1 MTRLSLLV
9 VPQMLREQDEHR
21 DSLARAVELAE
32 AAGQAGFDACYFPEH
47 HGRDD
52 DYPSAPLTLAAYV
65 AGRTPR
71 IGIGTGV
78 ALLPLHNPL
87 AFAEQ
92 MSTLGA
98 LVGDRLHRVG
108 VGMGG
113 LDGDYAA
120 MGVPRAE
127 MRRRFADSL
136 AVIRR
141 LWAGE
146 TVTADVGSL
155 RLTEARLY
163 PRPSRPLP
171 LAVGAMAEPSVRRAG
186 LLGLPWIT
194 DPSHSLTT
202 LERLAEIYWSAA
214 GSEGEVILMRNAWP
228 AADHESERIWWPH
241 VERSLVEFS
250 VGAGRLREEPGVRIG
265 WSDFRDRLLCGPPEQ
280 LVKEACAAAAR
291 LDAAEVVIRLG
302 FPTGP
307 GHDAVR
313 AAIRSFGRRSR

>member
-1 MTRLSLLV
+1 MWLS
-9 VPQMLREQDEHR
+9 
-21 DSLARAVELAE
+21 
-32 AAGQAGFDACYFPEH
+32 
-47 HGRDD
+47 
-52 DYPSAPLTLAAYV
+52 
-65 AGRTPR
+65 RTPR

-155 RLTEARLY
+155 RLAEARLY

-214 GSEGEVILMRNAWP
+214 GSEGEVILMRNAWLSRRP
-228 AADHESERIWWPH
+228 RDRADLVAACRALLGGVQRGRHVAER
-241 VERSLVEFS
+241 
-250 VGAGRLREEPGVRIG
+250 GAGRADRLVRLPRQAPLRPSGTAREGGVRG
-265 WSDFRDRLLCGPPEQ
+265 RGTARRGRGRHPPRLPHRP
-280 LVKEACAAAAR
+280 
-291 LDAAEVVIRLG
+291 
-302 FPTGP
+302 
-307 GHDAVR
+307 
-313 AAIRSFGRRSR
+313 RS